1 MAGYRAFI
9 AYLLFVH
16 RQRRATYDSAWG
28 LSAQQ
33 VRTGYVFVVLAG
45 LMAWAGLWLAG
56 ALGLP
61 GDEGGL
67 LLGLFSLLG
76 LLFFPRPI
84 LRQVQFLT
92 EGKGPSEA
100 RFKWL
105 ERILGR
111 WELPLRSRLQR
122 KAAVGLRTQRR

>member
-1 MAGYRAFI
+1 MA
-9 AYLLFVH
+9 
-16 RQRRATYDSAWG
+16 
-28 LSAQQ
+28 
-33 VRTGYVFVVLAG
+33 YVFVVLSG
-45 LMAWAGLWLAG
+45 LAAWAGLWLAG

-67 LLGLFSLLG
+67 LLGLFSVLG

-92 EGKGPSEA
+92 EGRGPSDS

-105 ERILGR
+105 DRILGS
-111 WELPLRSRLQR
+111 WELPLRLRLGR
-122 KAAVGLRTQRR
+122 KATVGLRTHRR

>member
-1 MAGYRAFI
+1 VAGFRAFI

-16 RQRRATYDSAWG
+16 RQRRATHDNAWG

-33 VRTGYVFVVLAG
+33 IRTGYVFVVLSG

-61 GDEGGL
+61 GDQGGL

-84 LRQVQFLT
+84 LQQVQFLT

-111 WELPLRSRLQR
+111 SELPLRLRLGR
-122 KAAVGLRTQRR
+122 KATVGLRTHRR